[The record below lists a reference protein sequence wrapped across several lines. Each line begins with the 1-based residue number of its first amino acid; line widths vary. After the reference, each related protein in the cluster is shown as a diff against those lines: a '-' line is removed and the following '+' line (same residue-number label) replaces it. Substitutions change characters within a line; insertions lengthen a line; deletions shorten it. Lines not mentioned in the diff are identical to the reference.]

1 MTQPKAVIFDLGKV
15 LLNFDYHIA
24 GRNLAAR
31 SNMAAEAFT
40 DSLLQPDL
48 LLRYETG
55 LLSKEEFF
63 QSLCEKTGYSGDFSE
78 FALGFGDIFM
88 PIEPMI
94 ALQRE
99 LRRKGYPTFIFSN
112 TNQLAVDHIRRTYPF
127 FADFDGYV
135 FSFEHQCMKPAA
147 GLYAIVEKISGRSGP
162 EILYLDDRL
171 ENIQAA
177 AVRGWQTILHETAE
191 KTLTRMQAL

>member
-1 MTQPKAVIFDLGKV
+1 
-15 LLNFDYHIA
+15 
-24 GRNLAAR
+24 
-31 SNMAAEAFT
+31 
-40 DSLLQPDL
+40 
-48 LLRYETG
+48 
-55 LLSKEEFF
+55 
-63 QSLCEKTGYSGDFSE
+63 
-78 FALGFGDIFM
+78 
-88 PIEPMI
+88 MI
-94 ALQRE
+94 ALHRE

-135 FSFEHQCMKPAA
+135 FSFEHRCMKPAA

-177 AVRGWQTILHETAE
+177 AVRGWQTILHETPE
-191 KTLTRMQAL
+191 KTFTRMQAL